1 MKACKIYRNVISLL
15 CKAIFSVFI
24 SRLPFASDRKLEV
37 RFFEFSFFVS
47 IFQLFQK
54 TDKFLYQIKQLPV
67 RIYYSSIKMIFEV
80 QLTWRAF

>member
-37 RFFEFSFFVS
+37 RFVWIFIFRFDFSTFS
-47 IFQLFQK
+47 
-54 TDKFLYQIKQLPV
+54 
-67 RIYYSSIKMIFEV
+67 ENG
-80 QLTWRAF
+80 